1 MLPAVSG
8 ILPGNSAGLRV
19 APSDGRHG
27 RFASCTRA
35 AGNMPAA
42 ASRMLALPLL
52 RAKLCQDLVRNV
64 YAILLK
70 ILSSAL
76 RIAIVVA
83 AGLVL
88 LWWFGMRMP
97 GKNVSKA
104 GPLSSDEIALRE
116 ELRANVQKLAG
127 EIGERNMWHY
137 AQLNAAADFIEDALS
152 RAGLRTRRDSY
163 ELRGQPCHNI
173 EAEIPGNRPE
183 IIVIGA
189 HYDSVFGSP
198 GANDNGTGAAAVLAL
213 AQRFAARETEQNP
226 PRRPNKTLRVVA
238 FVNEEPPYLLSGEMG
253 SQVYASRCKGRGD
266 KISAMIS
273 LETIGYFSDA
283 PHSQTYPSPGLGLFY
298 PKIGN
303 FIGFVSNVKSR
314 SLLRRVIALFRKN
327 AKIPSEGASLPAFI
341 PGVSWSDQ
349 WSFWQ
354 HGYPAIMVTDTA
366 PFRYPYYHSSNDK
379 PDKLDYDR
387 FTLVVSGM
395 EKVIEELA
403 KL

>member
-1 MLPAVSG
+1 M
-8 ILPGNSAGLRV
+8 
-19 APSDGRHG
+19 
-27 RFASCTRA
+27 
-35 AGNMPAA
+35 
-42 ASRMLALPLL
+42 
-52 RAKLCQDLVRNV
+52 
-64 YAILLK
+64 K
-70 ILSSAL
+70 ILSRAL
-76 RIAIVVA
+76 RVTIVVVA
-83 AGLVL
+83 ILVL

-104 GPLSSDEIALRE
+104 GPLSPDEVVLRE

-137 AQLNAAADFIEDALS
+137 TQLNAAADFIEDSFS
-152 RAGLRTRRDSY
+152 RAGLRPRRDSY
-163 ELRGQPCHNI
+163 EMQGQACHNI
-173 EAEIPGNRPE
+173 EAEISGNRPE

-198 GANDNGTGAAAVLAL
+198 GANDNGTGMAATLAL
-213 AQRFAARETEQNP
+213 ARRFASAKP
-226 PRRPNKTLRVVA
+226 KHTLRFVA
-238 FVNEEPPYLLSGEMG
+238 FVNEEPPYFLSGQMG
-253 SQVYASRCKGRGD
+253 SLVYARRCKERGD

-283 PHSQTYPSPGLGLFY
+283 ADSQTYPSPGLGLFY
-298 PKIGN
+298 PKVGN

-314 SLLRRVIALFRKN
+314 ALLRRVIAVFRKH

-366 PFRYPYYHSSNDK
+366 PFRYPYYHSSNDT

-395 EKVIEELA
+395 EKVIEQLA
-403 KL
+403 AGRCVPALATTNRSPSAKDSGRYSTEHLQHGAAHDDPRDAEVDNRHINYIATNGAVADSRAPQRVGCD